1 MSIKNIW
8 SVTAVAGALV
18 LLAGCGSS
26 SPSSSRN
33 VTTSSPSKPAAPRIT
48 APATVAQLKKIVVQ
62 PADLPPGWKAT
73 PAAADSSD
81 GSTQAQLMKCVGA
94 KNTDVDKV
102 AEAESNDY
110 SNGEATISSSATS
123 YKSQRDVD
131 SDVAVLK
138 SPKLTPC
145 TVQLFKK
152 MLVASM
158 PKDVSV
164 GAVSLK
170 FTPGHGTGPANV
182 TGSGQVTVPVS
193 GKGGDI
199 SMYISFVYLTGPRI
213 EAEVDAEN
221 LGSPV
226 PASVLKAA
234 VLGVAQR
241 AAHNG

>member
-1 MSIKNIW
+1 MSIKTIW

-26 SPSSSRN
+26 SSSSSGHA
-33 VTTSSPSKPAAPRIT
+33 TTSSSSKPAAARTT
-48 APATVAQLKKIVVQ
+48 APATVAQLKTIVLQ
-62 PADLPPGWKAT
+62 PADLPPGWKGT
-73 PAAADSSD
+73 PAADSSD

-102 AEAESNDY
+102 AETDSNDY

-123 YKSQRDVD
+123 YKSQSDVD

-152 MLVASM
+152 MLVESM
-158 PKDVSV
+158 PKDASV

-193 GKGGDI
+193 VNGRGI
-199 SMYISFVYLTGPRI
+199 SMYVSFVYLTGPQI

-221 LGSPV
+221 IGAPV
-226 PASVLKAA
+226 PASVLRAA

-241 AAHNG
+241 AASNS